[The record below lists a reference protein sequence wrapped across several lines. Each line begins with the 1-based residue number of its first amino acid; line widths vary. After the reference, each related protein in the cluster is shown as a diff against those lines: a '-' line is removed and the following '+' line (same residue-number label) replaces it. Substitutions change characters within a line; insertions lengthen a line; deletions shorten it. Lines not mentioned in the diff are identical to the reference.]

1 MPAPADARGNRMSD
15 RVRIRAYEIDG
26 RINVKCIVD
35 HPMET
40 GFRKIRKT
48 GKKVPAHYITDIVVS
63 HNNRTIMEA
72 NWGISV
78 SRNPYLSF
86 QMAGKRNDF
95 ITVAW
100 IDNRG
105 ESGTATER
113 VR

>member
-1 MPAPADARGNRMSD
+1 MAES
-15 RVRIRAYEIDG
+15 VRIRAYEIDG
-26 RINVKCIVD
+26 RINVKCIIE

-48 GKKVPAHYITDIVVS
+48 GKRIPAHYITDVVVS

-95 ITVAW
+95 ITVSW
-100 IDNRG
+100 IDNLG